1 MNTSRGDNGFV
12 ITSAGIFAVRKH
24 AYRPRSLMDAICD
37 SWTPPEEIELTPP
50 VPAGLEGRMS
60 DLLRMKDSVDSA
72 IAEIS
77 LDKAG

>member
-1 MNTSRGDNGFV
+1 MDTSRDDCGFV
-12 ITSAGIFAVRKH
+12 ITSAGVFIVRKQT
-24 AYRPRSLMDAICD
+24 YRPRSLMDAICD

-50 VPAGLEGRMS
+50 TPAGLEGRMS

-72 IAEIS
+72 IAEVS